1 VTLVF
6 SIITPIFDPPEDVLR
21 ACIDSVLQ
29 QDYPHLELCLVDDAS
44 PSPHVRRV
52 LEEARQRDS
61 RVRVIFRETYGGTV
75 AASND
80 ALTMANGDFVA
91 LVDYDGLLE
100 PRALGVINHYIEAGE
115 GDGVDY
121 LYTDEDQI
129 EPDGTCINAFY
140 KPDWSP
146 ERFRSQMYTGHLSV
160 IRRSLAVALDG
171 FRSGFE
177 GAHEYDL
184 ILRLTE
190 QARRIEHVAE
200 VLYHSRILVTPAA
213 NGPEEY
219 TDEAGVR
226 AVESHCER
234 VGITA
239 TVTKLALP
247 GTRRL
252 RRAVV
257 GEPKVSIIIP
267 TGGTKRRVWGRE
279 RVLVTEVVRSM
290 LEKSS
295 YTNLELVIV
304 ADRTTPTTTI
314 ADLHD
319 LLGDRLNLIWF
330 DGPFHFSRKTNLGAA
345 HATGE
350 FLLLMNDDME
360 VISEDWLETML
371 GLAQDPTVGLVGN
384 KLLFSDGRLQH
395 AGHIYANSRPDHAFS
410 HFSASEPGPSCML
423 QIDRECSG
431 VTAACAVLR
440 ADVWHQAGGLT
451 DLLPNSYNDVDLCLK
466 VRHLGYRIVWTP
478 HAQLY
483 HFESMSRD
491 STATAE
497 EFSFIRTRWDE
508 QLRVDPYGNPALDP
522 NRPDWV
528 RADSRFSRSCERSHF
543 ETAHDSVRKF

>member
-1 VTLVF
+1 MTLVF
-6 SIITPIFDPPEDVLR
+6 SIITRVFDPPEDALR

-52 LEEARQRDS
+52 LEEARQRDP
-61 RVRVIFRETYGGTV
+61 RVHVLFRGTTCGAV
-75 AASND
+75 EASND
-80 ALTMANGDFVA
+80 ALAMATGDFLA
-91 LVDYDGLLE
+91 LVNHHDMLE
-100 PRALGVINHYIEAGE
+100 PRAFGVVNHHIESA
-115 GDGVDY
+115 DDADVDY
-121 LYTDEDQI
+121 LYTDEDQLA
-129 EPDGTCINAFY
+129 PDGTCMNAFY

-160 IRRSLAVALDG
+160 IRRSLAVELGG

-177 GAHEYDL
+177 GSHNYDL
-184 ILRLTE
+184 ILRVTE
-190 QARRIEHVAE
+190 QARRVEHVAE
-200 VLYHSRILVTPAA
+200 VLYHSRIATPNARDVA
-213 NGPEEY
+213 EAKRYE
-219 TDEAGVR
+219 DDAGVR

-234 VGITA
+234 IGLMA

-247 GTRRL
+247 RTHRV

-257 GEPKVSIIIP
+257 GEPKVSIIMP

-279 RVLVTEVVRSM
+279 RVLVTEVVRSI

-295 YTNLELVIV
+295 YTNLEFVIV
-304 ADRTTPTTTI
+304 ADRTTPAATI
-314 ADLHD
+314 ADLQD
-319 LLGDRLNLIWF
+319 LLGERLKLIWF

-360 VISEDWLETML
+360 VISEDWLETMI
-371 GLAQDPTVGLVGN
+371 GLAQDPTVGMVGN

-395 AGHIYANSRPDHAFS
+395 AGHIYGNSRPDHAFS
-410 HFSASEPGPSCML
+410 HFSSREPGPSGML

-431 VTAACAVLR
+431 VTAACALMR
-440 ADVWHQAGGLT
+440 ADVWHEAGGLT
-451 DLLPNSYNDVDLCLK
+451 DQLPNSYNDVDLCLK
-466 VRHLGYRIVWTP
+466 VRRLGYRIVWTP

-491 STATAE
+491 TTVTVE
-497 EFSFIRTRWDE
+497 ELRFIQTRWEE
-508 QLRVDPYGNPALDP
+508 QLRVDPYGNPALDRH
-522 NRPDWV
+522 RPDWIA
-528 RADSRFSRSCERSHF
+528 R
-543 ETAHDSVRKF
+543 